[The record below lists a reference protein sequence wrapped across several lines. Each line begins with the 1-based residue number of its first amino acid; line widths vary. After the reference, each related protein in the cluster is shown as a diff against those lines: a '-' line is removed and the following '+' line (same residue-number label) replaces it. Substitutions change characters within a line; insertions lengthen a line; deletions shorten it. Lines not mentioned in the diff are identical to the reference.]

1 MTASTPPEPLLRIRG
16 LKASFKPDEPGSDV
30 LRDISL
36 ELFPGETLGVVGES
50 GSGKSLTSLSVMR
63 LIPSPPIHYSAG
75 EILFEGQE
83 LLSNAPQSM
92 ESVRGARIAMI
103 FQEPMSSLNP
113 VQRCGKQVAEILL
126 THRRSDGKHVK
137 EEVRELFRSVRLPDP
152 ERAYNSYPHEL
163 SGGQMQRVMIAMA
176 IACEPDVLIADE
188 PTTALDVTVQR
199 EIIELLQDIQERM
212 GMAMI
217 FISHDLAV
225 IRAISN
231 RIIVM
236 RHGEIVEQGDANRV
250 LKNPQHPYTKGLL
263 GSRPPVSGRPRRLL
277 TIEDAMMIEDSIEEI
292 SQEERRTR
300 HADIYRQEPLIQGES
315 ICVRYP
321 IRSGVLQKVNDY
333 VEAVDKVDIELYRG
347 ETLGIVGESGSGKS
361 SLGRAII
368 GLESI
373 AEGKLSYDGRSVSD
387 FSEKDRM
394 TMKRNVQMI
403 FQDPYGSLDPR
414 QSIGDSI
421 AEPMEVHGIG
431 KDSKER
437 RNRVLSLLEKVG
449 LEASHYTRY
458 PHEFSGGQ
466 RQRIGIARA
475 LALEP
480 EVVICDE
487 SVSAL
492 DVSVQAQVLNLLN
505 QLKAEFGL
513 SYIFISHDLSVVRFM
528 SDRIMVMRSGRL
540 MEYGEADRLYS
551 SPESEYT
558 MRLIESAYDLD

>member
-1 MTASTPPEPLLRIRG
+1 MIESTRTEPILQIRG
-16 LKASFKPDEPGSDV
+16 LRATFTPEDHDSDV
-30 LRDISL
+30 LHDVSM
-36 ELFPGETLGVVGES
+36 ELFAGETLGVVGES

-63 LIPSPPIHYSAG
+63 LVPSPPIHYRAG
-75 EILFEGQE
+75 EVFFGNQE
-83 LLSNAPQSM
+83 LLSKETEGM
-92 ESVRGARIAMI
+92 ESIRGARIAMI

-113 VQRCGKQVAEILL
+113 VHACGKQVAEILL
-126 THRRSDGKHVK
+126 THGRVHRNQVQ
-137 EEVRELFRSVRLPDP
+137 EEVIKLFQAVRLPDP
-152 ERAYNSYPHEL
+152 ERAYNAYPHEL

-199 EIIELLQDIQERM
+199 DIIELLQDLQKRM

-225 IRAISN
+225 IRAISD

-236 RHGEIVEQGDANRV
+236 RHGKIVEQGDARKV

-263 GSRPPVSGRPRRLL
+263 GSRPPVSGRPRHLL
-277 TIEDAMMIEDSIEEI
+277 TIDDVMEAQDSVDEVPTA
-292 SQEERRTR
+292 ERKKR
-300 HADIYRQEPLIQGES
+300 HENMYAQEPLIHGRS

-321 IRSGVLQKVNDY
+321 IRSGVLQKVKSY
-333 VEAVDKVDIELYRG
+333 VHAVDKVDIQLYPG

-373 AEGKLSYDGRSVSD
+373 AEGELMYGGKPIST
-387 FSEKDRM
+387 FSEKDKMAMRR
-394 TMKRNVQMI
+394 KVQMI

-431 KDSKER
+431 KNSEVR
-437 RNRVLSLLEKVG
+437 RAKVRSLLEKVG
-449 LEASHYTRY
+449 LEASHYNRY

-466 RQRIGIARA
+466 RQRVGIARA

-492 DVSVQAQVLNLLN
+492 DVSVQAQVLNLLS
-505 QLKAEFGL
+505 QLKTEFGL
-513 SYIFISHDLSVVRFM
+513 SYIFISHDLSVVRYM
-528 SDRIMVMRSGRL
+528 SDRIMVMKSGRL

-558 MRLIESAYDLD
+558 KRLIESAYGLD